1 MKHLEQY
8 YRNLSEQLERQIAIL
23 EAKLK
28 DKKKDNKGKK
38 EKLADKDYD
47 KDGELETSKEE
58 HKGAVDNAIKKAIAK
73 KKGVLKEGREFS
85 TGNIVYGGF
94 PKVMNENQESYLV
107 PSQSIHN
114 SGALSPQKPTNLSPM
129 DNNGNGIHDTLDAI
143 TWNAKAYG
151 TPYPSESFAAAASA
165 AIAAGDVVGKLHDK
179 ARTAMGPNYQQKG
192 FLQDPTFLAARE
204 KQLAAEAAMKAHPHY
219 AEAQKG
225 HPSTRRG
232 PLTPAEQS
240 ALRGYGEPGSGSRW
254 TGD

>member
-28 DKKKDNKGKK
+28 DKKKGKK

-58 HKGAVDNAIKKAIAK
+58 HKGAVDNAIKKNIAK

-94 PKVMNENQESYLV
+94 PRVMNESQAAYLDPAQPNQ
-107 PSQSIHN
+107 N
-114 SGALSPQKPTNLSPM
+114 SGVLPLQNPTNLSPM
-129 DNNGNGIHDTLDAI
+129 DGNGNGIHDTLDSI
-143 TWNAKAYG
+143 TWDIKSGG
-151 TPYPSESFAAAASA
+151 TIYPSRSFANVAMAARN
-165 AIAAGDVVGKLHDK
+165 AGDEVGKLHER
-179 ARTAMGPNYQQKG
+179 ARTAMGPNYQQRG
-192 FLQDPTFLAARE
+192 FLQDSAFLSARE
-204 KQLAAEAAMKAHPHY
+204 KQLAAEAAMKSHPHY
-219 AEAQKG
+219 GEAQKG

-232 PLTPAEQS
+232 PLTDEERTEM
-240 ALRGYGEPGSGSRW
+240 RGYGMPGSGSRW

>member
-58 HKGAVDNAIKKAIAK
+58 HKGAVDKAIKKNIAK

-94 PKVMNENQESYLV
+94 PRIMNESQAAYLD
-107 PSQSIHN
+107 PAQPNPN
-114 SGALSPQKPTNLSPM
+114 SGALPPQKPTNLSPM
-129 DNNGNGIHDTLDAI
+129 DGNGNGIHDTLDQI
-143 TWNAKAYG
+143 TWDVKWGG
-151 TPYPSESFAAAASA
+151 TPYPSQSFANVAMAARN
-165 AIAAGDVVGKLHDK
+165 AGDEVGKLHER
-179 ARTAMGPNYQQKG
+179 ARTAMGPNYQQRG
-192 FLQDPTFLAARE
+192 FLQDPAFLTARE

-219 AEAQKG
+219 GEAQKG
-225 HPSTRRG
+225 HPSIRTG
-232 PLTPAEQS
+232 PLTDEDRTTM
-240 ALRGYGEPGSGSRW
+240 RGYGMPGSPSRW

>member
-28 DKKKDNKGKK
+28 DKKKKAKK

-94 PKVMNENQESYLV
+94 PRILKESQESYLV
-107 PSQSIHN
+107 PVQSTQN
-114 SGALSPQKPTNLSPM
+114 SGALPPQKPTNLSPM

-165 AIAAGDVVGKLHDK
+165 AIAAGDVVGKLHDT

-192 FLQDPTFLAARE
+192 FLQDPAFLAARE
-204 KQLAAEAAMKAHPHY
+204 KQLAAQAAMRAHPHY
-219 AEAQKG
+219 EEAQKG

>member
-28 DKKKDNKGKK
+28 DKKKGKKGNK

-94 PKVMNENQESYLV
+94 PRVMNESSGSYLD
-107 PSQSIHN
+107 PIQSTPN
-114 SGALSPQKPTNLSPM
+114 SGAVPPQKPTNLSPM
-129 DNNGNGIHDTLDAI
+129 DGNSNGIHDTLDAI

-165 AIAAGDVVGKLHDK
+165 AIAAGDAVGKLHAT
-179 ARTAMGPNYQQKG
+179 ARTAMGPNYQQRG
-192 FLQDPTFLAARE
+192 FLQDPAFLAARE

-219 AEAQKG
+219 GEAQKG

-232 PLTPAEQS
+232 PLTDEERTAM
-240 ALRGYGEPGSGSRW
+240 RGYGMPGSGSRY